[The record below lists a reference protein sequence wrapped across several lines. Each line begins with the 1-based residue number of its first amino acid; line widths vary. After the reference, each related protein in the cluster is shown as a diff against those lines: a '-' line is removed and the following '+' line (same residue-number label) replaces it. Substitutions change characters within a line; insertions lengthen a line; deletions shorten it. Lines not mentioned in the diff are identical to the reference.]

1 MATVEYTARR
11 RSAGAGTTGRA
22 LGLLVAVLRRRR
34 LLFRGLV
41 DALLELLHA
50 RAQRLG
56 QLRQPVGAEEHEHDD
71 ENDEQFLVAQ
81 TKHDGLLSERL
92 TLPRARATAQD
103 PPLPD
108 PGGHAPAVE
117 ELQEGNRVLPGD
129 PQQVL
134 DVGGTDL
141 LALVEQGHELP

>member
-22 LGLLVAVLRRRR
+22 LGLLVAVLRCR
-34 LLFRGLV
+34 LVLLLGLV
-41 DALLELLHA
+41 DTLLELLHR
-50 RAQRLG
+50 RAQRVG

-71 ENDEQFLVAQ
+71 QDDEQFLIAK

-117 ELQEGNRVLPGD
+117 EL
-129 PQQVL
+129 
-134 DVGGTDL
+134 
-141 LALVEQGHELP
+141 